1 MTPRPPSSPNTE
13 PFWSEAAFPS
23 FPRLDE
29 DLDVD
34 VAVVG
39 AGITG
44 LTAAYLLTRAGKSVA
59 LLERGRCG
67 QGETGHTS
75 GHLTMVTDTP
85 LIDLA
90 PRFDVSHA
98 QAVWDAGL
106 AAIVQIATIVHEEGI
121 ECDFRWIDGY
131 LHQPPGHDG
140 REGIQGLEQT
150 ARLADEMGFDATFV
164 EDVPFAGGP
173 GVRFATQARFH
184 PRKYLAGLARF
195 VRERGGHIFEETQVD
210 EVWDAPLG
218 LQANRHF
225 VRCRD
230 LVVATHMPLF
240 GVSNEKDATLLQ
252 SKLAPYTTY
261 VVAGAAPR
269 GSVPDALFWDTGN
282 PYRYLRIE
290 PREDDDLVILGGA
303 DHKTGQ
309 ASDTSERFR
318 LLEDELRAA
327 VPGCSPTYRWSGQVL
342 ETPDGLPYLGRVG
355 DGRYAATGFS
365 GNGLTFGTVGA
376 MIASDAIV
384 ERPSPWVDLF
394 DPGRGALRRG
404 LWTYVKENADYP
416 YYRLRDRF
424 AGAEG
429 KSLRAVERGQGKV
442 VEYRGEKVAAF
453 RDSDGTLSIRSAV
466 CTHMGCVVA
475 WNDAERSWDCPCHGS
490 RFTPGGDV
498 IAGPARDPLPEPQSA
513 AGHPVGSEERAE

>member
-1 MTPRPPSSPNTE
+1 MTVHPLSSPNTE
-13 PFWSEAAFPS
+13 PFWSEADVPS
-23 FPRLDE
+23 YSPLE
-29 DLDVD
+29 KDLDVD

-44 LTAAYLLTRAGKSVA
+44 LTAAYLLAKAGKTVA
-59 LLERGRCG
+59 VLERGRCG

-85 LIDLA
+85 LTELA
-90 PRFDVSHA
+90 TRFDASHA

-106 AAIVQIATIVHEEGI
+106 ASIVQIASIVHEHRI
-121 ECDFRWIDGY
+121 DCDFRWIDGY
-131 LHQPPGHDG
+131 LHRPPG
-140 REGIQGLEQT
+140 REGQDNVDSLERT
-150 ARLADEMGFDATFV
+150 AALADEMGFDAMFV
-164 EDVPFAGGP
+164 ESVPFAEGP

-184 PRKYLAGLARF
+184 PRRYLAALARL
-195 VRERGGHIFEETQVD
+195 VRDQGGHVHEESRAD
-210 EVWDAPLG
+210 EVSDAPLG
-218 LQANRHF
+218 VRANGRF
-225 VRCRD
+225 VGCRD
-230 LVVATHMPLF
+230 VFIATHMPVLS
-240 GVSNEKDATLLQ
+240 VPNEKDAAVLQ

-261 VVAGAAPR
+261 VVAGSVRR
-269 GSVPDALFWDTGN
+269 GVIPDALFWDTGD

-290 PREDDDLVILGGA
+290 PREEDDLVILGGA

-309 ASDTSERFR
+309 ASGTSERFHM
-318 LLEDELRAA
+318 LEEVLRAA
-327 VPGCSPTYRWSGQVL
+327 VPECSPTHRWSGQVL

-355 DGRYAATGFS
+355 DHRYVATGYS

-376 MIASDAIV
+376 MIASDGILG
-384 ERPSPWVDLF
+384 RPNPWVDLF
-394 DPGRGALRRG
+394 DPGRGPVRRG
-404 LWTYVKENADYP
+404 LWAYLKENADYP
-416 YYRLRDRF
+416 YYRVRDRF

-453 RDSDGTLSIRSAV
+453 RDSNGALTVRSAV
-466 CTHMGCVVA
+466 CTHMGCIVA

-498 IAGPARDPLPEPQSA
+498 IAGPAHDPLPEPESMA
-513 AGHPVGSEERAE
+513 RHPVGSEERTE